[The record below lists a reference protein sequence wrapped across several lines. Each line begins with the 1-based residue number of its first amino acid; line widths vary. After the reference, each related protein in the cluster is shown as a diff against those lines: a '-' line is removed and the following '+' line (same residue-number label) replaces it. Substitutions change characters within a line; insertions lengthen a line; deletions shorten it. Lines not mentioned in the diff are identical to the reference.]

1 MQTRRK
7 ANEEAALSAL
17 FRPPRRFRNMR
28 SFYFQLL
35 FIVGLLLPI
44 PAPGADPFYFGSWK
58 VASATVAPWWPY
70 VEPNARRDT
79 PDPAETKLLIGKLI
93 VIGAKGIAGPRQA
106 ACNHPKYAVKDYP
119 ADFLFQGMFGEMHE
133 HDKSVDPQK
142 VAESVGFRGSQWK
155 TLETGCGNELD
166 FHFLD
171 ENSFAFGLN
180 NYIYLLKRQ

>member
-1 MQTRRK
+1 
-7 ANEEAALSAL
+7 
-17 FRPPRRFRNMR
+17 MR
-28 SFYFQLL
+28 SFYLHSL
-35 FIVGLLLPI
+35 VIVCLLLPNS
-44 PAPGADPFYFGSWK
+44 ALGADPFYFGSWK

-70 VEPNARRDT
+70 VEPNARRDK
-79 PDPAETKLLIGKLI
+79 PDPSETKLLIGKLI
-93 VIGAKGIAGPRQA
+93 VIGAKGITGPRQA
-106 ACNHPKYAVKDYP
+106 ACGHPKYALKNYP

-133 HDKSVDPQK
+133 HDKSVDPRK

-171 ENSFAFGLN
+171 ENNTAFGLN